1 MKRVLYFSTARAGLD
16 EAEVDRI
23 VSDAQAHNAKIG
35 VTGALGFNGRNFV
48 QVLEGDAK
56 TVDALITAISADP
69 RHSGFKVIDEKEV
82 DARAFADWN
91 MMRVD
96 DLDFQHI
103 IDAMKI

>member
-1 MKRVLYFSTARAGLD
+1 MKRVLYFSTATAGLD

-23 VSDAQAHNAKIG
+23 VEDAQARNAQIG

-48 QVLEGDAK
+48 QILEGDSAN
-56 TVDALITAISADP
+56 VDALIASISADP

-96 DLDFQHI
+96 DLEFQHI
-103 IDAMKI
+103 IDAMKL